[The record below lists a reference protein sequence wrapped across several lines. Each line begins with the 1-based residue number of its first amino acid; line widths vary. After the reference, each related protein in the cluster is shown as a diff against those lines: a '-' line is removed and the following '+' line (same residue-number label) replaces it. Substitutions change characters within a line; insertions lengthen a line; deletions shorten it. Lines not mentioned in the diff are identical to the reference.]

1 MAKDINEAGI
11 IDGQIVYADQIL
23 QITDALRGDDAYNI
37 NLTGSISINGIEYP
51 TTDGAVSGSV
61 LMTDGSGVTGFG
73 QVKNAVSSSY
83 ATLALTASHALT
95 ASFLEG
101 IAATAS
107 YAVSASHALISD
119 VARRSL
125 DTETTTY
132 TSSFTVIVG

>member
-51 TTDGAVSGSV
+51 TTDGAVSSSV

-83 ATLALTASHALT
+83 ATLALTASHVFNIIILRRCCCYLHHT
-95 ASFLEG
+95 P
-101 IAATAS
+101 
-107 YAVSASHALISD
+107 YISIT
-119 VARRSL
+119 RSN
-125 DTETTTY
+125 
-132 TSSFTVIVG
+132 I